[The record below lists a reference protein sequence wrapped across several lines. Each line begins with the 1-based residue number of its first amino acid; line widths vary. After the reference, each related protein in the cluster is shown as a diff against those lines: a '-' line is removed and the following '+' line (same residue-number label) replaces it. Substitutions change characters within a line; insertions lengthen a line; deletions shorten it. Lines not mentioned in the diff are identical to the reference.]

1 MVRMHLYC
9 SKELHP
15 SESKFWTQ
23 HLQLITCSQTM
34 PCSLFTWAMQIFNFL
49 NIPKLKPSWLSIFSA
64 AAAEKYPWRY
74 EIAICWEI
82 SKGCKKILFPFCLCF
97 QHNFQIGRFLE
108 NIPFWKQSIHF
119 LGNEGHIESLI
130 SSQCPVSVIKSQV
143 LEKTNKQM
151 VSPFCA
157 FFPESIF

>member
-64 AAAEKYPWRY
+64 AAAEKYPWRD

-82 SKGCKKILFPFCLCF
+82 SKGCKKTLFPFCLCF

-108 NIPFWKQSIHF
+108 NIPFWKQGIHF
-119 LGNEGHIESLI
+119 LKKGGHNALFQSLNHM
-130 SSQCPVSVIKSQV
+130 S
-143 LEKTNKQM
+143 LRKTNKQM

-157 FFPESIF
+157 FFLESIF